1 MIVMSQEVNEKQK
14 VSENNQPYATT
25 ATAKRFSSTNE
36 YTDQYITHSK
46 NHRSARFTFFD

>member
-25 ATAKRFSSTNE
+25 STAKRFSSTYENIATAKRFSST
-36 YTDQYITHSK
+36 IK
-46 NHRSARFTFFD
+46 